1 METLDAY
8 VESLILEGVEKDYNS
23 KNNDSYS
30 SDITQRLIMWEN
42 YLDGRFPADALRGNV
57 QSQII
62 KNQMKKRDY
71 ELSRLEKRME
81 TASVFCAAFFYSTII
96 NCLFNPSLLS
106 IGLPAAI
113 TYILMGIAGR
123 SIHTYRK
130 KSKEKD
136 DEYNMLKD
144 IGKENIIRCI
154 KDVSKDVEKIIR
166 EYK

>member
-42 YLDGRFPADALRGNV
+42 YLDGRCPAEALRGRIY
-57 QSQII
+57 SQII
-62 KNQMKKRDY
+62 GNQMKKREY
-71 ELSRLEKRME
+71 ELLALEKKIDI
-81 TASVFCAAFFYSTII
+81 TSILNASFFLYVIFNYFSEPSVPLIIPLISAATT
-96 NCLFNPSLLS
+96 L
-106 IGLPAAI
+106 
-113 TYILMGIAGR
+113 IALKQ
-123 SIHTYRK
+123 IKNYKK

-136 DEYNMLKD
+136 DEYTALSK
-144 IGKENIIRCI
+144 IEKGEFVRYI
-154 KDVSKDVEKIIR
+154 KDVRDDVEKIIR